1 MRTMRRNHRP
11 ERGQALVE
19 FALIAPIFFLLLF
32 GIIQLGLL
40 FGAQNGLVDAVRDST
55 RRAATYRVNDL
66 SLTGNTLGAICQ
78 VVRTEIDSRLA
89 KQIPGYRA
97 ANRTTTI
104 TYEWGLNNDNP
115 QTYFLIAHVNVV
127 YRHPLYVPLVNIV
140 LDRFDGN
147 SGDSQFT
154 LEASE
159 QMRIENPDLLNLG
172 TDTSC

>member
-1 MRTMRRNHRP
+1 
-11 ERGQALVE
+11 V
-19 FALIAPIFFLLLF
+19 APVFFLLLF

-78 VVRTEIDSRLA
+78 VVRTEIDGRLS
-89 KQIPGYRA
+89 KQIPGYAA

-104 TYEWGLNNDNP
+104 TYEWKPNNDNP
-115 QTYFLIAHVNVV
+115 QTYYLVAHVNVE

-140 LDRFDGN
+140 LDRFDG
-147 SGDSQFT
+147 DSTDSRFT

-159 QMRIENPDLLNLG
+159 QMRIENPDLLAQG

>member
-1 MRTMRRNHRP
+1 MHVRRSPRRQ
-11 ERGQALVE
+11 RGQALVE

-78 VVRTEIDSRLA
+78 VVRNEIDGRLA
-89 KQIPGYRA
+89 KQIPGYTS

-104 TYEWGLNNDNP
+104 TYEWGSNNDTP
-115 QTYFLIAHVNVV
+115 QTYFLVAHIDVQ
-127 YRHPLYVPLVNIV
+127 YRHPLYVPLVNIF
-140 LDRFDGN
+140 LDGVDGAN
-147 SGDSQFT
+147 DNRLR

-159 QMRIENPDLLNLG
+159 QMRIENPDLLTSTG
-172 TDTSC
+172 TATSC